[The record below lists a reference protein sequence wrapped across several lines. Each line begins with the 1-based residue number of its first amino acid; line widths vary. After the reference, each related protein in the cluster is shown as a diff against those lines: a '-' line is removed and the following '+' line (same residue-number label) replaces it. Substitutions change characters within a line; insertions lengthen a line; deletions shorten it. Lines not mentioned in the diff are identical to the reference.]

1 MVTVKTD
8 LEVANGHDEPNVMKL
23 DGRLVYHRRMKRHF
37 SFLVLTGD
45 QNAKYREDIS

>member
-8 LEVANGHDEPNVMKL
+8 LEVANWHDEPNVIKL
-23 DGRLVYHRRMKRHF
+23 DGRLVMKRHF